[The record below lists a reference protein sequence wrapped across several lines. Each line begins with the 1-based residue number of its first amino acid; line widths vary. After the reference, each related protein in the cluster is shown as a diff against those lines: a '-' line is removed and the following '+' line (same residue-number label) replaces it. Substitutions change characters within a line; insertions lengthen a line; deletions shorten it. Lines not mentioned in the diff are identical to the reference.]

1 MRSAIRNEGSVDKTR
16 HKINKWFFIFPLTLL
31 SSGQHTTYLSTGPPR
46 PRTPAGQ
53 VSWLLLVSDSR
64 EKGSKNKRES
74 ADVKKSN
81 SSVLLSVAAKLRVV
95 AERDLRKGQ
104 GRVLM
109 GLKHRQKQVKGSLV
123 IINTIKV
130 CSAMLSHK

>member
-1 MRSAIRNEGSVDKTR
+1 M
-16 HKINKWFFIFPLTLL
+16 
-31 SSGQHTTYLSTGPPR
+31 
-46 PRTPAGQ
+46 
-53 VSWLLLVSDSR
+53 SWLLLVSDSR

-104 GRVLM
+104 YRALM
-109 GLKHRQKQVKGSLV
+109 CLKHRQKQVKGSL
-123 IINTIKV
+123 IIMNTIKV
-130 CSAMLSHK
+130 CSAMLSQK